1 MEFPGSL
8 CICHRR
14 CPLEKDG
21 ASFCCIKNVLWQT
34 LKKKEVFIVGN
45 LSTKDLTETL
55 LSREGI
61 TYLNVEPYEKVKI
74 TAGHSEKEFTGPAII
89 IINQD

>member
-1 MEFPGSL
+1 MG
-8 CICHRR
+8 
-14 CPLEKDG
+14 K
-21 ASFCCIKNVLWQT
+21 
-34 LKKKEVFIVGN
+34 

-61 TYLNVEPYEKVKI
+61 THLNVEPYEKVKI
-74 TAGHSEKEFTGPAII
+74 TTGHSEKEFIGPAII